1 MHLLALSQQSFSV
14 APVWDND
21 PSLAQLGHQPAEECR
36 TGHQLCDRAGLFLS
50 PASQSPTH
58 LFYPEVG
65 LVVKA
70 FLKHLE
76 VSLPVFNP
84 ALKNNLFKVT
94 FESVSR
100 REMQKRKGQ
109 KSSNYTPIPFECRLP

>member
-1 MHLLALSQQSFSV
+1 MPLLALSQQSFSV

-21 PSLAQLGHQPAEECR
+21 PSLAQLSHQPAEECR

-50 PASQSPTH
+50 SASQSPTH

-70 FLKHLE
+70 FLKHLK
-76 VSLPVFNP
+76 VSHTI
-84 ALKNNLFKVT
+84 NN
-94 FESVSR
+94 
-100 REMQKRKGQ
+100 Q
-109 KSSNYTPIPFECRLP
+109 P